1 MPILPKKKLNQ
12 ALRGEATKRLLEEI
26 DSISSFVA
34 LERFFRKF
42 FSEQEKDTILRRVA
56 VEIQILNG
64 RKYRDIKEGLEV
76 SGNMISRIKR
86 AIQGRDYIARR
97 SVFHEVAPSPRETK
111 KRRLFPRYYK

>member
-12 ALRGEATKRLLEEI
+12 ALREEATQRLLKEVG
-26 DSISSFVA
+26 SISSFVA

-64 RKYRDIKEGLEV
+64 RKYRDIKEELEV
-76 SGNMISRIKR
+76 SGNIISKIKR
-86 AIQGRDYIARR
+86 AIQGRDYIVRR
-97 SVFHEVAPSPRETK
+97 RVPYEVAPAPLEK
-111 KRRLFPRYYK
+111 KRRLFPKYYK